1 MEVEVFIK
9 RIWINDKAAT
19 WKKNGGMEKLFY
31 KYFCL
36 KKDISPSYW
45 PSLLEVSLREANNEV
60 ESGVDFPKFSGCE
73 ANVVVL
79 PFPDPAGMT
88 AIIVTQFDEFTSS

>member
-1 MEVEVFIK
+1 
-9 RIWINDKAAT
+9 
-19 WKKNGGMEKLFY
+19 MEKLFY
-31 KYFCL
+31 KYFFL

>member
-1 MEVEVFIK
+1 
-9 RIWINDKAAT
+9 
-19 WKKNGGMEKLFY
+19 MEKF
-31 KYFCL
+31 FL
-36 KKDISPSYW
+36 KKDISTAYSNAVILAHYW